1 MFSLGDQLYK
11 GRLNA
16 GLTQQ
21 QAADILGVSRQQFGR
36 WETAD
41 DLRVSVFIDCCLAM
55 GMDVESEFN
64 VALNSFVDQR

>member
-11 GRLNA
+11 GRLDA

-36 WETAD
+36 WENAD
-41 DLRVSVFIDCCLAM
+41 DLKVSVFIDCCLAM

-64 VALNSFVDQR
+64 VALNSLVDQR